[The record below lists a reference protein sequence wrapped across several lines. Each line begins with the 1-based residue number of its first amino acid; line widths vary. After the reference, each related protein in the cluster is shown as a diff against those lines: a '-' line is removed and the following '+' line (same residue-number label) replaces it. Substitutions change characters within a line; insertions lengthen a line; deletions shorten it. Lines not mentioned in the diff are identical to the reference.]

1 MASLL
6 GNLVYAG
13 QQTMMGTAA
22 TFGTNAAGSLYSINT
37 GALQNLDVALFQPA
51 HQGAATG
58 TLGGM
63 TLPVVL
69 YTRTGTVTVWANVNT
84 TTVPGDILA
93 AFFHSRIR

>member
-13 QQTMMGTAA
+13 QQTLLSTAA
-22 TFGTNAAGSLYSINT
+22 VLGTNAANQLYSINT

-51 HQGAATG
+51 FAGAV
-58 TLGGM
+58 GGLLPGL

-69 YTRTGTVTVWANVNT
+69 YTRTGTVTVWSNLNT
-84 TTVPGDILA
+84 TTVTGDILA
-93 AFFHSRIR
+93 SFFHSRIR

>member
-6 GNLVYAG
+6 GNLIYAG
-13 QQTMMGTAA
+13 QQTMLSTVETLGV
-22 TFGTNAAGSLYSINT
+22 NAAASLYSINT

-58 TLGGM
+58 RFAAM

-69 YTRTGTVTVWANVNT
+69 YTRTGTVTVWANMNQ